1 MSKWSAKASMAQV
14 MRSAS
19 RGWPGSRS
27 AGSGSSTRR
36 FASSSSTR
44 SGNCASFLAMSGRP
58 NCLAT
63 PSRNSATVV
72 AGSKCSAT
80 SASVSS
86 GVRQLR
92 IFSTVTCMVR
102 REASPSFAS
111 GSLIFASASFVSPG
125 AMPTSS
131 SSNVRGISPPPTW
144 YSECSSTKLEAG
156 LPSKRASTVV
166 TTTWSPMATPRSSA
180 ISWYSA
186 RGSSSFSIWASTRLA
201 GTWGFGRSSSTGSYE
216 VSVYFFMFSSPLGC
230 LLSLACIY
238 TSRSSTRRRSSRWR
252 SDRIMSWLCAK

>member
-1 MSKWSAKASMAQV
+1 MAHV

-44 SGNCASFLAMSGRP
+44 SGNWASFLAMSGRP

-63 PSRNSATVV
+63 PSRNSATVL

-80 SASVSS
+80 NASVSS
-86 GVRQLR
+86 GVRQLK

-125 AMPTSS
+125 TMPHQLLVERAGHLAAAHVVQRVLQHEVGGRVAVQARVHRGHHHVVAHGHAALFG
-131 SSNVRGISPPPTW
+131 NLVVLGHRLEQLLYLGVHEARGHLGLRQVEFDRIVRG
-144 YSECSSTKLEAG
+144 ERVL
-156 LPSKRASTVV
+156 LHVLF
-166 TTTWSPMATPRSSA
+166 
-180 ISWYSA
+180 
-186 RGSSSFSIWASTRLA
+186 SF
-201 GTWGFGRSSSTGSYE
+201 
-216 VSVYFFMFSSPLGC
+216 
-230 LLSLACIY
+230 
-238 TSRSSTRRRSSRWR
+238 
-252 SDRIMSWLCAK
+252 